1 MKFTAYESLYCVKP
15 ERKKVL
21 FYYETDDKSGPEK
34 NKAIQIFFFCIFF
47 FKYEISCSRLLS

>member
-21 FYYETDDKSGPEK
+21 FYYETDDKSCPEK
-34 NKAIQIFFFCIFF
+34 K
-47 FKYEISCSRLLS
+47 